1 MTVDLILYN
10 AKVYCDGEIIDA
22 GIAIE
27 EGKIVKVAKELN
39 LPPASERIDL
49 NRCLALPGLID
60 VHVHLRGQLQAFKE
74 DFFTGTAAA
83 IAGGITSILDMPN
96 NEPVTMDSSAL
107 RERMRVAKRR
117 ILANVGFYSAF
128 PENLEEIGRVV
139 REGAMAFKLYLGAQ
153 IGGLDINDDEVLL
166 RAFNKVNEIRVPVA
180 VHAED
185 KETVENA
192 AKTEQRLGHNDV
204 EAYLKAHTPEVEAKA
219 VERILKIAFKSNVQ
233 IHFCHISSKRAVDL
247 IYNARKKGLRV
258 SCEATPHHLLLTSED
273 LKQQSTM
280 LLTDPP
286 VRSKDIVEELW
297 KAVRN
302 DQIDI
307 VASDHAPHLIV
318 EKKADSVWDV
328 KPGIPGLE
336 TSLPLLLTKVN
347 EGQLTLDDLVRL
359 TVEKPAKIFHFN
371 GDGFLK
377 EGYNANITVVD
388 MHRRA
393 KIDASKFYSKAK
405 YSPFHGCQVKGIP
418 VKTFV
423 NGLLVMDEGEIV
435 AEAGVGRILRTQAS
449 Q

>member
-1 MTVDLILYN
+1 MTVDLVLYN
-10 AKVYCDGEIIDA
+10 VKVYCEGEIVDA
-22 GIAIE
+22 GIAVE
-27 EGKIVKVAKELN
+27 EGKIVKIAKEVN
-39 LPPASERIDL
+39 LPPASDRINL

-96 NEPVTMDSSAL
+96 NKPVTVDSSSL

-128 PENLEEIGRVV
+128 PETLDEIGKVV
-139 REGAMAFKLYLGAQ
+139 REGAVAFKLYLAAQ
-153 IGGLDINDDEVLL
+153 IGGLDINDDEALL
-166 RAFNKVNEIRVPVA
+166 RAFNRVSELGVPVA

-185 KETVENA
+185 NETVENV
-192 AKTEQRLGHNDV
+192 AKAEQRLGHNDV

-219 VERILKIAFKSNVQ
+219 VERILKIAFESNVQ
-233 IHFCHISSKRAVDL
+233 IHFCHISSKKAVSL
-247 IYNARKKGLRV
+247 IHNARKNGLRV
-258 SCEATPHHLLLTSED
+258 SCEATPHQLLLTSED
-273 LKQQSTM
+273 LKQQGTM

-286 VRSKDIVEELW
+286 VRSKNIVEELW
-297 KAVRN
+297 NTVRN
-302 DQIDI
+302 GQVDI
-307 VASDHAPHLIV
+307 IASDHAPHLV
-318 EKKADSVWDV
+318 TEKKADSVWDV

-359 TVEKPAKIFHFN
+359 TAEKPAEIFHFN
-371 GDGFLK
+371 SDGFLK

-388 MHRRA
+388 MHRRV
-393 KIDASKFYSKAK
+393 KIDARRFCSKAK
-405 YSPFHGCQVKGIP
+405 YSPFHGCQVKGMP

-435 AEAGVGRILRTQAS
+435 AEAGVGRVLRRQALR
-449 Q
+449 